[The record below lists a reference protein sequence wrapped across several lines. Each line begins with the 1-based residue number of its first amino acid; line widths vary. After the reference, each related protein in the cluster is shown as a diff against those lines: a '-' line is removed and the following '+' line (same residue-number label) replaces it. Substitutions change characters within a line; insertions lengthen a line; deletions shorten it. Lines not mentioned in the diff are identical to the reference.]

1 MDQSRR
7 LYFGRGLRELRESF
21 VRRLSSGGEDVP
33 YVRATVSAS
42 ALIDCMKK
50 EQGFSISSAAY
61 NEIENGLNVPRDATG
76 FLDAVA
82 TCLRLTED
90 EKRDLSKRLA
100 YDLVWARLGDGR
112 TDEIIPPSPHWRR
125 PTP

>member
-1 MDQSRR
+1 M
-7 LYFGRGLRELRESF
+7 
-21 VRRLSSGGEDVP
+21 P

-42 ALIDCMKK
+42 ALLECMKK

-61 NEIENGLNVPRDATG
+61 NEIETGLNVPRDATG

-82 TCLRLTED
+82 VCLRLTED

-100 YDLVWARLGDGR
+100 YDLVWARLGKR
-112 TDEIIPPSPHWRR
+112 TKDIIPPSPDW
-125 PTP
+125 PDLPQ

>member
-1 MDQSRR
+1 MDQIRR
-7 LYFGRGLRELRESF
+7 PYFGRRLRELRESF
-21 VRRLSSGGEDVP
+21 VRRLSSGGAEVP

-42 ALIDCMKK
+42 ALIDCMKR

-61 NEIENGLNVPRDATG
+61 NEIENGLNMPRDTTG

-82 TCLRLTED
+82 ACLRLNED

-100 YDLVWARLGDGR
+100 YDLVWARLRDR
-112 TDEIIPPSPHWRR
+112 TDEVIPPSPHWLR
-125 PTP
+125 PAQ